1 MIGQN
6 EIIEIHFFHNN
17 STLNYFFSEKNSQ
30 SMFEVDLSHFD
41 SSLVKNMDS
50 MFYLTSIEKI
60 NFTNFNTSL
69 VRNMGYLFYQSSNL
83 KSLDLS
89 NFKTS
94 RASNLNYLF
103 DDMDSLEYLDISNFY
118 FSRVDDVSDIFD
130 SDNKNIKYL
139 NLYNAKNYDSLL
151 YYITINNGD
160 KYILN
165 QKENIHRPE
174 NAILIN
180 FDTNNKPIKYESN
193 NYIIIKFKDTVNY
206 TSGFINEDCTS
217 RNKISHIIYQDSIF
231 GAYNTGPLIF
241 EANNQ
246 IEIHFPEPIDSLE
259 NIFNCE
265 LDINS
270 KSINYVDFSNFNSS
284 LVNNINN
291 MLHNC
296 PSIEYLDISN
306 FDPININNAD
316 SMFDNFENIK
326 YINLNNMTNDYI
338 ISRIKSSN
346 LKNKNDLIVCQNN
359 NKPIIDNVN
368 AIYDCLYFEENSL
381 KSDSNNYITVKY
393 NNESKYTSGFKLDNI
408 KTRKEINYIIY
419 QDSIF
424 INDNPFI
431 IEANKSIEIHF
442 TNIIDN
448 LENFFN
454 DELDS
459 NCRNIISIDLSY
471 FNSTLIGNIDNIFSN
486 CTSLSYLDISN
497 FDFGKIASSN
507 SISSLFSDLEN
518 IVYINLS
525 NIKNYD
531 SLKKRN
537 FRKSK
542 LKHKK

>member
-1 MIGQN
+1 
-6 EIIEIHFFHNN
+6 
-17 STLNYFFSEKNSQ
+17 
-30 SMFEVDLSHFD
+30 
-41 SSLVKNMDS
+41 
-50 MFYLTSIEKI
+50 
-60 NFTNFNTSL
+60 
-69 VRNMGYLFYQSSNL
+69 
-83 KSLDLS
+83 
-89 NFKTS
+89 
-94 RASNLNYLF
+94 
-103 DDMDSLEYLDISNFY
+103 
-118 FSRVDDVSDIFD
+118 
-130 SDNKNIKYL
+130 
-139 NLYNAKNYDSLL
+139 
-151 YYITINNGD
+151 
-160 KYILN
+160 
-165 QKENIHRPE
+165 
-174 NAILIN
+174 
-180 FDTNNKPIKYESN
+180 
-193 NYIIIKFKDTVNY
+193 
-206 TSGFINEDCTS
+206 
-217 RNKISHIIYQDSIF
+217 
-231 GAYNTGPLIF
+231 
-241 EANNQ
+241 
-246 IEIHFPEPIDSLE
+246 
-259 NIFNCE
+259 
-265 LDINS
+265 
-270 KSINYVDFSNFNSS
+270 
-284 LVNNINN
+284 

-507 SISSLFSDLEN
+507 SIMIHWKNEISENPNLNTKNDLTICQTEDIIINENATYICNYPKHDSTNYIIIYFGNDVVYEKGFSYNNEDTNEYRKDIEFINIENNTFSPSNYLE
-518 IVYINLS
+518 IKAGSKVEINLLNS
-525 NIKNYD
+525 TQSLAHFFDSNYD
-531 SLKKRN
+531 LNMKNVTSID
-537 FRKSK
+537 FTYFDFSIPI
-542 LKHKK
+542 

>member
-103 DDMDSLEYLDISNFY
+103 DDMDSLEYLDISNFD

-231 GAYNTGPLIF
+231 GAYNTRPLIF

-270 KSINYVDFSNFNSS
+270 KSINYVDF
-284 LVNNINN
+284 
-291 MLHNC
+291 
-296 PSIEYLDISN
+296 
-306 FDPININNAD
+306 
-316 SMFDNFENIK
+316 
-326 YINLNNMTNDYI
+326 
-338 ISRIKSSN
+338 
-346 LKNKNDLIVCQNN
+346 
-359 NKPIIDNVN
+359 
-368 AIYDCLYFEENSL
+368 
-381 KSDSNNYITVKY
+381 
-393 NNESKYTSGFKLDNI
+393 
-408 KTRKEINYIIY
+408 
-419 QDSIF
+419 
-424 INDNPFI
+424 
-431 IEANKSIEIHF
+431 
-442 TNIIDN
+442 
-448 LENFFN
+448 
-454 DELDS
+454 
-459 NCRNIISIDLSY
+459 
-471 FNSTLIGNIDNIFSN
+471 
-486 CTSLSYLDISN
+486 
-497 FDFGKIASSN
+497 
-507 SISSLFSDLEN
+507 
-518 IVYINLS
+518 
-525 NIKNYD
+525 
-531 SLKKRN
+531 
-537 FRKSK
+537 
-542 LKHKK
+542 